1 MEKIRQVNLLQKGNA
16 DGPPYELRNA
26 GIIII
31 LFWLH
36 SWAAFVLTHQST
48 RVVIL

>member
-1 MEKIRQVNLLQKGNA
+1 MPPSHSYIEQVNLLKKGNA

-31 LFWLH
+31 LFIAPFLVCRA
-36 SWAAFVLTHQST
+36 SSIIYF
-48 RVVIL
+48 